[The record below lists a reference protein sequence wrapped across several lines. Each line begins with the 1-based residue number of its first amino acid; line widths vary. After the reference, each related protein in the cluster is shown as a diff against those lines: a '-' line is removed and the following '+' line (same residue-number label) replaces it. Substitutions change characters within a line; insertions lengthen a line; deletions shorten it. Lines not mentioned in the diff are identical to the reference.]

1 VLSQTQLSW
10 VFYYYY
16 FMSILHAS
24 NTACLLYLSSLFRT
38 CYTFAENSRILT
50 NFIMDMNVP
59 NNYTVFMYVQLRF
72 AVIFAYFSKTAAKRA
87 TQSR

>member
-1 VLSQTQLSW
+1 
-10 VFYYYY
+10 
-16 FMSILHAS
+16 MSILHAS

-72 AVIFAYFSKTAAKRA
+72 AVIFAYFSKNGGKARNAEQMRWDES
-87 TQSR
+87 SRKILHTTG